1 MGGKEISVTDCFE
14 HKVDARGRVF
24 IPSSLREELGE
35 SFHVIILN
43 EDCINAYSDESWR
56 RFMDKVESLSIRK
69 QPKMRPIFANA
80 SKCELDSQ
88 GRFLLPQK
96 LRERVGIN
104 KDVTVVGVG
113 TLVQIW
119 DTGKFNK
126 VNEEESTL
134 ESLNA
139 LLDELDF

>member
-1 MGGKEISVTDCFE
+1 MTDSFE
-14 HKVDARGRVF
+14 HKIDAKGRLF
-24 IPSSLREELGE
+24 IPSGLRRELGE
-35 SFHVIILN
+35 EFHLIILN
-43 EDCINAYSDESWR
+43 EECINAYSNEGWK
-56 RFMDKVESLSIRK
+56 RFIDKVESLPIRK

-96 LRERVGIN
+96 LRDRVGIT

-113 TLVQIW
+113 ALVQIW
-119 DTGKFNK
+119 DTEKFNK
-126 VNEEESTL
+126 INEQESTL
-134 ESLNA
+134 ESLNE